1 MFQQISSLSCSII
14 NASMFG
20 RTSTVVSE
28 RHGSSVVA
36 VAINRP
42 QVRNA
47 VDQATARRLLEELEA
62 FEADDQLSVAV
73 LHGQGGNF
81 CAGYDLKELANH
93 TAALK
98 LDQDVNKTPGPMG
111 PSRLHLS
118 KPLIAA
124 VSGYA
129 VAGGLELALL
139 ADLRV
144 VEESA
149 VMGVFCR
156 RFAVAWADATAAAAA
171 TTTTTTTTPACLP
184 PPPTQRCYV
193 FVSRSARY
201 I

>member
-1 MFQQISSLSCSII
+1 MCSNIKTTTGGSRTI
-14 NASMFG
+14 YVQVASA
-20 RTSTVVSE
+20 RQNVVSE
-28 RHGSSVVA
+28 RHRSVVA

-47 VDQATARRLLEELEA
+47 VDRETARRLLEELKA
-62 FEADDQLSVAV
+62 FHSDDQLSVAV
-73 LHGQGGNF
+73 LHGKGGNF

-98 LDQDVNKTPGPMG
+98 LEQDVTKSPGPMG
-111 PSRLHLS
+111 PSRLQLS

-149 VMGVFCR
+149 IMGVFCR
-156 RFAVAWADATAAAAA
+156 RFVYLFKVL
-171 TTTTTTTTPACLP
+171 C
-184 PPPTQRCYV
+184 
-193 FVSRSARY
+193 SAY
-201 I
+201 YTDSCTLS